1 VSEIKSLVA
10 GWRRTSIVR
19 LRRWS
24 GLSWVLL
31 ASVLGLWVVLSSLG
45 WLAPTSAGSEPFRAA
60 ASESIL
66 SADYLYR
73 LEPTSGTF
81 LTIPLSLASRPAD
94 VHVVS
99 ESLCQNIWFSE
110 PGLRRIGRVVYT
122 STSDYSLDEFD
133 VGAAPVSLA
142 ASDSAVWFTIPEQSQ
157 VGHLDPANGIVTLF
171 DLPTAQADPADIA
184 VDANGQAWVTER
196 AGNQLAFATISPTV
210 VITEFVLPKSGLMPE
225 GILLDDGGNV
235 WFAASAAGTLWRFT
249 PATGQYV
256 TLTVAGPD
264 SQPYRLAQND
274 ASVLWTTL
282 RNSNQLA
289 QVLLGTLPLTTAYTV
304 LTSNSHPGAVDID
317 SQGRV
322 FFAEQ
327 SVAQIGQLVVT
338 PTASFTE
345 YPLPQPNLKLTGLA
359 VGGDDSVWAVAYRDV
374 YQARLPLVM
383 RDYDSLMYKVRLPI
397 VMQDYDTTPP
407 PFAIQM
413 YGDIRP
419 TADFTRVVESGAKW
433 VRLQVYW
440 ASIEPNNTTPD
451 HYNWSA
457 LDASVQTAEVADI
470 NLILTIEGNPG
481 WAAASA
487 CGPVYNLA
495 DLQEFVGA
503 LVVRYPKVQY
513 WELYNEPDGKSCF
526 GGHGADYAAMLK
538 AVYPSVKAANP
549 SALVVMGGLA
559 LDWFYQGDDGV
570 FDRYFLRDAVANCS
584 GPCFDVANFHFYP
597 KFRKMWE
604 GYGRDIIG
612 KANYVRQV
620 IRSYDYDRPI
630 ICTETSWPTV
640 GVWGG
645 ESPQARY
652 APKSYARGL
661 AAGLGVVNWYAWR
674 DSDISN
680 TGLLK
685 WDGTPRWAYYTYQAA
700 ASLLQSARF
709 VRAIPSS
716 ETGSAQIEGYQF
728 SVPGSGG
735 RKRLDIYWYDC
746 PTMYASLQP
755 TDCSEAAT
763 LTINANRI
771 ARIDMNGS
779 RTILNGGGGHV
790 SIPGGVNT
798 YPIYIDYDP

>member
-1 VSEIKSLVA
+1 MSDIKSFVA
-10 GWRRTSIVR
+10 SGRRTNTVQSW
-19 LRRWS
+19 RWS

-31 ASVLGLWVVLSSLG
+31 ASGLGLLVVLSSIG
-45 WLAPTSAGSEPFRAA
+45 WLAPTSAGSEPIHA
-60 ASESIL
+60 ASEPSL

-73 LEPTSGTF
+73 LDPNSGTF
-81 LTIPLSLASRPAD
+81 FTIPLSLTSRPAD

-99 ESLCQNIWFSE
+99 ESLHQNIWFTE
-110 PGLRRIGRVVYT
+110 PGLRRIGRVAYT

-133 VGAAPVSLA
+133 VGAAPVSLV
-142 ASDSAVWFTIPEQSQ
+142 ASGSAVWFTIPEQNQ
-157 VGHLDPANGIVTLF
+157 VGHLDPANGTISLF
-171 DLPTAQADPADIA
+171 DLPTTQADPADIA
-184 VDANGQAWVTER
+184 VDAGGQAWVTER
-196 AGNQLAFATISPTV
+196 AGNRLAFVTISPTV
-210 VITEFVLPKSGLMPE
+210 VITEFVLPESGLMPE
-225 GILLDDGGNV
+225 GVLLDDGDNV

-256 TLTVAGPD
+256 TLTLAGPD
-264 SQPYRLAQND
+264 NQPYRLAQND

-289 QVLLGTLPLTTAYTV
+289 HVLLGTLPLTTVYTIP
-304 LTSNSHPGAVDID
+304 TSDSHPGAIDVD

-338 PTASFTE
+338 PTASFAE
-345 YPLPQPNLKLTGLA
+345 YPLPLPDLQLTGLG
-359 VGGDDSVWAVAYRDV
+359 VGGDGSVWAIAYRDV
-374 YQARLPLVM
+374 YQTHLPVVTRNYDRMMYKARLP
-383 RDYDSLMYKVRLPI
+383 I
-397 VMQDYDTTPP
+397 IMQDYDTTPP

-419 TADFTRVVESGAKW
+419 TTDFTRVVESGAKW

-440 ASIEPNNTTPD
+440 AYIEPSNTTPD
-451 HYNWSA
+451 HYNWAA
-457 LDASVQTAEVADI
+457 LDASVQTAMAADI
-470 NLILTIEGNPG
+470 NLILTIEGNPS

-503 LVVRYPKVQY
+503 LVARYPKVQY

-526 GGHGADYAAMLK
+526 GGHGADYVAVLK
-538 AVYPSVKAANP
+538 AVYPSVKAANS
-549 SALVVMGGLA
+549 SAMVVMGGLA

-570 FDRYFLRDAVANCS
+570 FDRYFLRDVVANCS

-597 KFRKMWE
+597 KFRKVWE
-604 GYGRDIIG
+604 GYGRDIVG

-620 IRSYDYDRPI
+620 ITSQGYDRPV

-645 ESPQARY
+645 DSPQARY

-685 WDGTPRWAYYTYQAA
+685 WDGTPRWAYYTYQAVA
-700 ASLLQSARF
+700 DLLQSARY
-709 VRAIPSS
+709 VRTIPSL

-746 PTMYASLQP
+746 PSMYASLQP

-763 LTINANRI
+763 LTINSNRI
-771 ARIDMNGS
+771 AKIDMNGS
-779 RTILNGGGGHV
+779 RTILNGAGGHV

>member
-1 VSEIKSLVA
+1 VPDIQSLVA
-10 GWRRTSIVR
+10 RRRRINTARLWRWT
-19 LRRWS
+19 

-31 ASVLGLWVVLSSLG
+31 TSGLGLLVILSSIG
-45 WLAPTSAGSEPFRAA
+45 RLASTSAGSEPTRAA
-60 ASESIL
+60 ASESFL

-73 LEPTSGTF
+73 LEPNSGTF

-99 ESLCQNIWFSE
+99 QSLRQDIWFTE
-110 PGLRRIGRVVYT
+110 PGLHRIGRVVYT
-122 STSDYSLDEFD
+122 STSDYNLDEFD

-142 ASDSAVWFTIPEQSQ
+142 ASDLAVWFTVPERNQ
-157 VGHLDPANGIVTLF
+157 VGRLDPISGTVALF

-184 VDANGQAWVTER
+184 MDADGQAWVTER
-196 AGNQLAFATISPTV
+196 TGNRLAFVTISPTV
-210 VITEFVLPKSGLMPE
+210 VITEYVLPESGLMPE

-235 WFAASAAGTLWRFT
+235 RFAASATDSLWRFT
-249 PATGQYV
+249 PANDTYV
-256 TLTVAGPD
+256 TLSSLGQG
-264 SQPYRLAQND
+264 SYPYRLTQSSPSD
-274 ASVLWTTL
+274 IWTTL
-282 RNSNQLA
+282 RNANQLA
-289 QVLLGTLPLTTAYTV
+289 QALLGTLPFTTVYTV
-304 LTSNSHPGAVDID
+304 PTSNSHPGAIDID

-327 SVAQIGQLVVT
+327 TVAQIGQLVVT

-345 YPLPQPNLKLTGLA
+345 YVLPQPDLTLTGLTVSGA
-359 VGGDDSVWAVAYRDV
+359 DSVWAIAYRDV
-374 YQARLPLVM
+374 YQVHLPLVM
-383 RDYDSLMYKVRLPI
+383 HGYDRLGYKVRLPI

-419 TADFTRVVESGAKW
+419 TTDFTRVVESGAKW

-440 ASIEPNNTTPD
+440 AYVEPNNTTPD
-451 HYNWSA
+451 HYNWAA
-457 LDASVQTAEVADI
+457 LDASVQTAMAADI
-470 NLILTIEGNPG
+470 HLILTIEGNPG
-481 WAAASA
+481 WAATSA
-487 CGPVYNLA
+487 CGPVRNLA
-495 DLQEFVGA
+495 DFQEFVGA
-503 LVVRYPKVQY
+503 LVTRYPKVQY
-513 WELYNEPDGKSCF
+513 WELYNEPDGISCF

-538 AVYPSVKAANP
+538 AVYPAVKAANA

-570 FDRYFLRDAVANCS
+570 FDRRFLYDVLSNCS

-597 KFRKMWE
+597 KFRKVWE

-612 KANYVRQV
+612 KANFVRQV

-652 APKSYARGL
+652 VPKSYARGL
-661 AAGLGVVNWYAWR
+661 AAGLGVVNWYAWM
-674 DSDISN
+674 DSDISD

-685 WDGTPRWAYYTYQAA
+685 RDGTPRWAYFTYQAVA
-700 ASLLQSARF
+700 DLLQSARY
-709 VRAIPSS
+709 VRAIPST
-716 ETGSAQIEGYQF
+716 ETGSMQIEGYQF
-728 SVPGSGG
+728 LVPAPGG

-746 PTMYASLQP
+746 PTMSDSLQP
-755 TDCSEAAT
+755 TDCSQAAP

-771 ARIDMNGS
+771 AKIDMNGS
-779 RTILNGGGGHV
+779 RTILNGAGGRV

-798 YPIYIDYDP
+798 YPIYIDYSP